1 MDKYFMHRIK
11 EEDGAFTTGIEVHDT
26 KESAVRSFHG
36 YMKQGYGNPQ
46 FPKLTFVYC
55 FVEGPDGKIDPV
67 YRAMWQKP
75 GLDVVNKIFHH
86 HIRLDNGVFS
96 KAIDVYNSQDEAEHH
111 FHSEM
116 EYGYGNPN
124 HAKVSF
130 QDCKVTERLSP
141 VVLMDETWVKPEE
154 PAPEPEAA
162 E

>member
-26 KESAVRSFHG
+26 KEAAVRSFHG
-36 YMKQGYGNPQ
+36 YMKQGYGNSQ

-96 KAIDVYNSQDEAEHH
+96 KAIDVYSSQDEAEHC
-111 FHSEM
+111 FHAEM

-124 HAKVSF
+124 NANVSF

-154 PAPEPEAA
+154 QAPETA

>member
-11 EEDGAFTTGIEVHDT
+11 EEDGTFTTGIEVHDT

-46 FPKLTFVYC
+46 FPNLTFVCC
-55 FVEGPDGKIDPV
+55 FVEGPDGKIDPEH
-67 YRAMWQKP
+67 RGMWQKP

-96 KAIDVYNSQDEAEHH
+96 KAIDVYSSQDEAEHR
-111 FHSEM
+111 FHAEM
-116 EYGYGNPN
+116 EYGYNNPN

-130 QDCKVTERLSP
+130 QSCKVTERLSP

-154 PAPEPEAA
+154 PAPESETA